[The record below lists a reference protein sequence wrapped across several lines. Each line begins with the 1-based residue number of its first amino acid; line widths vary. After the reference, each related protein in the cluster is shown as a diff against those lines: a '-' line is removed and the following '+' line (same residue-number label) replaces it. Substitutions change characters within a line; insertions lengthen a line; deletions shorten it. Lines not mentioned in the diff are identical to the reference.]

1 MNNAIAIATVLG
13 PFYMILGL
21 SILLYAKTWQV
32 LLEKWEKDH
41 LSLIGLMVFSVVG
54 GLLIISLYNVWTW
67 NVWIIVTIAGWSMLI
82 KGAFYFLAP
91 GAWIKSVIEL
101 KRSKALLYVG
111 GVCAVL
117 LGAVLIYYVY
127 FV

>member
-21 SILLYAKTWQV
+21 SILLYAKTWQI
-32 LLEKWEKDH
+32 LLERWEKDH
-41 LSLIGLMVFSVVG
+41 LSLIGLMVFSTVG

-67 NVWIIVTIAGWSMLI
+67 NVWIIVTIAGWAMFV

-91 GAWIKSVIEL
+91 GTWIKSVIEL
-101 KRSKALLYVG
+101 KKQKWLLYVG

-117 LGAVLIYYVY
+117 LGAVLSY
-127 FV
+127 FVYLV

>member
-32 LLEKWEKDH
+32 LLERWEKDH
-41 LSLIGLMVFSVVG
+41 LSLIGLMVFSTVG

-67 NVWIIVTIAGWSMLI
+67 NIWIIVTIAGWSMFV
-82 KGAFYFLAP
+82 KGALYFLAP
-91 GAWIKSVIEL
+91 GSWIKSVMEL
-101 KRSKALLYVG
+101 KRHKALLYIG
-111 GVCAVL
+111 GVAAVL
-117 LGAVLIYYVY
+117 LGAVLTYYVY